1 MRRTLMAIGALAL
14 CGGLSTAGLADNHD
28 AGCVS
33 CHVNGAAP
41 DGGDFRVDAVLAK
54 VGHRIGPEKSGTIP
68 TDCNR
73 CHQADDTGTAG
84 PLRRVIHSI
93 HYEAP
98 EENLFMT
105 QYGGNCRACHDMDAS
120 VGIAEIRSAERNW
133 VPENIKPRYP
143 SATGVPLWGQAGAR
157 VRARP

>member
-1 MRRTLMAIGALAL
+1 MRRALTVFGVLAL
-14 CGGLSTAGLADNHD
+14 CGGLSTGLADNHD

-33 CHVNGAAP
+33 CHVDGAAP
-41 DGGDFRVDAVLAK
+41 DGGDFRVNAVLAK
-54 VGHRIGPEKSGTIP
+54 LGHRIGPEKSEIIP

-105 QYGGNCRACHDMDAS
+105 EYGGNCRSCHDMNAAIG
-120 VGIAEIRSAERNW
+120 VAVIRSAERNW
-133 VPENIKPRYP
+133 VPKDVKPRYP
-143 SATGVPLWGQAGAR
+143 FGDGAPMLGPAAAPVW
-157 VRARP
+157 VRP

>member
-1 MRRTLMAIGALAL
+1 MGRALMIFGVLAV
-14 CGGLSTAGLADNHD
+14 CGGLSTGLADDHN

-33 CHVNGAAP
+33 CHAAGAGP
-41 DGGDFRVDAVLAK
+41 GDTDFRVNALLAR
-54 VGHRIGPEKSGTIP
+54 VGHRIGPEKSEIIP

-73 CHQADDTGTAG
+73 CHAADDTGTAG

-105 QYGGNCRACHDMDAS
+105 EYGGDCRACHDMDAS
-120 VGIAEIRSAERNW
+120 IGVAGIRSAERNW
-133 VPENIKPRYP
+133 TPKDTKPR
-143 SATGVPLWGQAGAR
+143 
-157 VRARP
+157 